1 MDLVAPSAAW
11 LGTFSPLL
19 EMNPGDPMSVIAD
32 LPSDT
37 LQRLG
42 VEDVTLRE
50 FRRALRNLAG
60 KPDGDPQRL
69 EGEKL
74 WRPAITKLRQQAEEV
89 FDSAEARELEM
100 ALGTGSVTMI
110 SDGTRLEDN
119 TEQQVAWFRDR
130 LTLALRDP
138 SSTVLL
144 DQVTTDFLRESEEYV
159 NGLPAVAD
167 SRFRRAAVGAG
178 LVERL
183 PTFPESP
190 MSDVLEAREEL
201 AEGRAKYRTSVK
213 ELSGKLQ
220 SSALDATLPSEID
233 QMWHDDVRPRLE
245 DLRKTVSK
253 TRMAKDAGKR
263 ILTEG
268 YGIPSILVAVA
279 SFSDLA
285 AALPTPA
292 AATAAAV
299 RIAAAGAQ
307 EAFQARSAVRKH
319 DLVYLLDLDKKLGKT
334 R

>member
-1 MDLVAPSAAW
+1 
-11 LGTFSPLL
+11 
-19 EMNPGDPMSVIAD
+19 MSH
-32 LPSDT
+32 
-37 LQRLG
+37 
-42 VEDVTLRE
+42 
-50 FRRALRNLAG
+50 
-60 KPDGDPQRL
+60 
-69 EGEKL
+69 
-74 WRPAITKLRQQAEEV
+74 
-89 FDSAEARELEM
+89 
-100 ALGTGSVTMI
+100 
-110 SDGTRLEDN
+110 
-119 TEQQVAWFRDR
+119 
-130 LTLALRDP
+130 
-138 SSTVLL
+138 
-144 DQVTTDFLRESEEYV
+144 
-159 NGLPAVAD
+159 
-167 SRFRRAAVGAG
+167 
-178 LVERL
+178 
-183 PTFPESP
+183 
-190 MSDVLEAREEL
+190 VLEAREEL

-307 EAFQARSAVRKH
+307 EAIQARSAVRKH
-319 DLVYLLDLDKKLGKT
+319 DLVYLLDLDKKLGKA